1 MKKLVE
7 LVAVSSLQ
15 VVWLF
20 SCIAATPLQAAES
33 AGGAL
38 RDLEIRPL
46 DLPPE
51 PPEDTPSLAPPPAEQ
66 QVQGG
71 DTVDIIGF
79 RFTGNSAFSDE
90 QLAAVLL
97 DLSGQALTLSQ
108 LQQAADRITAW
119 YRQHEWLLA
128 RAILPPQEIDD
139 GYLLIQVVEGNYDQ
153 VDLSNQST
161 LPDRL
166 MINATRRLNS
176 GDGVRA
182 GTLENALMNL
192 DVLPGTQVS
201 SQLSRGEAVGTS
213 ALHIEVTDQPALS
226 GQLSLDNYGNTYNG
240 EYRLNGGLS
249 VANPLGLGDSLQL
262 QALVSDG
269 DQHFLSTQYELP
281 VGPWNTRVGAS
292 LSWLEYELG
301 KDFDSLNAKGK
312 ATTGSVFASQNWWQ
326 QRSWG
331 VSSRIEWRYRDL
343 EDEQLGLTSEKT
355 LRSVTLDLVNG
366 YWRDEVLGGSANSY
380 RLSWT
385 HGELSL
391 DTPYAQAS
399 DFYGTEGRYHKVNL
413 ALLRQQ
419 RLTPRLSLNLNLRG
433 QLADGNLD
441 SAEKISLGGAYGI
454 RAFPQGE
461 ASGDEGWLASTELRY
476 ALNSQWQLGTFLE
489 AGGIT
494 YNKDPLAF
502 GDRHRNLKGAGVS
515 AYWQPHRQ
523 WQVSA
528 IAATSL
534 DNEEAVSDEPEDVYF
549 WGQVQWMF

>member
-1 MKKLVE
+1 M
-7 LVAVSSLQ
+7 
-15 VVWLF
+15 
-20 SCIAATPLQAAES
+20 
-33 AGGAL
+33 
-38 RDLEIRPL
+38 
-46 DLPPE
+46 
-51 PPEDTPSLAPPPAEQ
+51 
-66 QVQGG
+66 
-71 DTVDIIGF
+71 
-79 RFTGNSAFSDE
+79 
-90 QLAAVLL
+90 
-97 DLSGQALTLSQ
+97 
-108 LQQAADRITAW
+108 
-119 YRQHEWLLA
+119 
-128 RAILPPQEIDD
+128 
-139 GYLLIQVVEGNYDQ
+139 
-153 VDLSNQST
+153 
-161 LPDRL
+161 
-166 MINATRRLNS
+166 
-176 GDGVRA
+176 RA

-366 YWRDEVLGGSANSY
+366 YWRDEVLAGSANSY

>member
-1 MKKLVE
+1 MNKLA
-7 LVAVSSLQ
+7 AVSSLQ
-15 VVWLF
+15 ALGLI
-20 SCIAATPLQAAES
+20 SCLVAAPLQAAET

-38 RDLEIRPL
+38 RDLETRPL
-46 DLPPE
+46 GLPPE
-51 PPEDTPSLAPPPAEQ
+51 PPTDTPTLTPPPATEQ
-66 QVQGG
+66 STGG
-71 DTVDIIGF
+71 QAVDILGF
-79 RFTGNSAFSDE
+79 RFTGNTAFSDE

-97 DLSGQALTLSQ
+97 DLSGQGLTLGQ

-119 YRQHEWLLA
+119 YRQHDWLLA

-139 GYLLIQVVEGNYDQ
+139 GYLTIQIVEGKYDQ
-153 VDLSNQST
+153 VRLNNQSE

-166 MINATRRLNS
+166 LQNATRGLKA

-182 GTLENALMNL
+182 GALENALMSL
-192 DVLPGTQVS
+192 DALPASQVNS
-201 SQLSRGEAVGTS
+201 RLSRGEQVGTS
-213 ALHIEVTDQPALS
+213 ALDIDVNDLPALS

-240 EYRLNGGLS
+240 EYRLTGGLT
-249 VANPLGLGDSLQL
+249 VANPFGLGDSLQL

-269 DQHFLSTQYELP
+269 DQKYLSTQYELP
-281 VGPWNTRVGAS
+281 VGPWNTRVGLS

-312 ATTGSVFASQNWWQ
+312 AATGSVFASQNWWQ
-326 QRSWG
+326 QRRWG

-343 EDEQLGLTSEKT
+343 EDEQLGVASEKT

-366 YWRDEVLGGSANSY
+366 YWRDDLLGGSANSY

-385 HGELSL
+385 HGELSM
-391 DTPYAQAS
+391 DSPYAVAS

-413 ALLRQQ
+413 AVLRQQ
-419 RLTPRLSLNLNLRG
+419 RLSPRFTLNMNFRG

-441 SAEKISLGGAYGI
+441 SVEKMSLGGAYGI

-476 ALNSQWQLGTFLE
+476 ALSSQWQLGAFLE
-489 AGGIT
+489 AGEIT
-494 YNKDPLAF
+494 YNKDPLAI

-515 AYWQPHRQ
+515 AYWQPHHQ
-523 WQVSA
+523 WQISA
-528 IAATSL
+528 TAATSL
-534 DNEEAVSDEPEDVYF
+534 DGEEAASDEPEDVYL

>member
-1 MKKLVE
+1 VQKQQVKIGLQ
-7 LVAVSSLQ
+7 AVCL
-15 VVWLF
+15 LGGL
-20 SCIAATPLQAAES
+20 AAGGLQAAET

-38 RDLEIRPL
+38 RDLETRPL

-51 PPEDTPSLAPPPAEQ
+51 PPADTPTLTPPAASEQ
-66 QVQGG
+66 AAGG
-71 DTVDIIGF
+71 QTVNILGF
-79 RFTGNSAFSDE
+79 RFTGNTAFSDD
-90 QLAAVLL
+90 QLAAIVL
-97 DLSGQALTLSQ
+97 DLSGQALTLGQ

-119 YRQHEWLLA
+119 YRQHDWLLA

-139 GYLLIQVVEGNYDQ
+139 GYLTIQIVEGKYDQ
-153 VDLSNQST
+153 VRLNNQSA

-166 MINATRRLNS
+166 LQNATRGLNA

-182 GTLENALMNL
+182 GALENALMSL
-192 DVLPGTQVS
+192 DALPASQVNS
-201 SQLSRGEAVGTS
+201 RLSRGEQVATS
-213 ALHIEVTDQPALS
+213 ALDIDVNDLPALS

-240 EYRLNGGLS
+240 EYRLTGGLAI
-249 VANPLGLGDSLQL
+249 ANPFGLGDSLQL

-269 DQHFLSTQYELP
+269 DQKYLSTQYELP
-281 VGPWNTRVGAS
+281 VGPWNTRVGLG

-312 ATTGSVFASQNWWQ
+312 AATGSVFASQNWWQ
-326 QRSWG
+326 QRRWG

-343 EDEQLGLTSEKT
+343 EDEQLGVASEKT

-366 YWRDEVLGGSANSY
+366 YWRDDLLGGSANSY

-385 HGELSL
+385 HGELSM
-391 DTPYAQAS
+391 DSPYAVAS

-419 RLTPRLSLNLNLRG
+419 RLSPRFTLNMNLRG

-441 SAEKISLGGAYGI
+441 SVEKMSLGGAYGI

-476 ALNSQWQLGTFLE
+476 ALSSQWQLGAFLE
-489 AGGIT
+489 AGEIT
-494 YNKDPLAF
+494 YNKDPLAI
-502 GDRHRNLKGAGVS
+502 GDRHRNLAGAGVA
-515 AYWQPHRQ
+515 AYWRPHHQ
-523 WQVSA
+523 WQISA
-528 IAATSL
+528 TAATSL
-534 DNEEAVSDEPEDVYF
+534 DGEEAVSDEPEDVYL
-549 WGQVQWMF
+549 WGQIQWMF

>member
-1 MKKLVE
+1 MQKQQVKNG
-7 LVAVSSLQ
+7 LQ
-15 VVWLF
+15 AMCLLGAL
-20 SCIAATPLQAAES
+20 AAGGLQAAET

-38 RDLEIRPL
+38 RDLETRPL

-51 PPEDTPSLAPPPAEQ
+51 PPADTPTLTPPAASEQ
-66 QVQGG
+66 AAGG
-71 DTVDIIGF
+71 QTVNILGF
-79 RFTGNSAFSDE
+79 RFTGNTAFSDD

-97 DLSGQALTLSQ
+97 DLSGQALTLGQ

-119 YRQHEWLLA
+119 YRQHDWLLA

-139 GYLLIQVVEGNYDQ
+139 GYLTIQIVEGKYDQ
-153 VDLSNQST
+153 VRLNNQSA

-166 MINATRRLNS
+166 LQNATRGLNA

-182 GTLENALMNL
+182 GALENALMSL
-192 DVLPGTQVS
+192 DALPASQVNS
-201 SQLSRGEAVGTS
+201 RLSRGEQVGTS
-213 ALHIEVTDQPALS
+213 ALDIDVNDLPALS

-240 EYRLNGGLS
+240 EYRLTGGLT
-249 VANPLGLGDSLQL
+249 VANPFGLGDSLQL

-269 DQHFLSTQYELP
+269 DQKYLSTQYELP
-281 VGPWNTRVGAS
+281 VGPWNTRVGLS

-312 ATTGSVFASQNWWQ
+312 AATGSVFASQNWWQ
-326 QRSWG
+326 QRRWG

-343 EDEQLGLTSEKT
+343 EDEQLGVASEKT

-366 YWRDEVLGGSANSY
+366 YWRDDLLGGSANSY

-385 HGELSL
+385 HGELSM
-391 DTPYAQAS
+391 DSPYAVAS

-413 ALLRQQ
+413 AVLRQQ
-419 RLTPRLSLNLNLRG
+419 RLSPRFTLNMNFRG

-441 SAEKISLGGAYGI
+441 SVEKMSLGGAYGI

-476 ALNSQWQLGTFLE
+476 ALSSQWQLGAFLE
-489 AGGIT
+489 AGEIT
-494 YNKDPLAF
+494 YNKDPLAI

-515 AYWQPHRQ
+515 AYWQPHHQ
-523 WQVSA
+523 WQISA
-528 IAATSL
+528 TAATSL
-534 DNEEAVSDEPEDVYF
+534 DGEEAASDEPEDVYL
-549 WGQVQWMF
+549 WGQIQWMF

>member
-1 MKKLVE
+1 MNKLA
-7 LVAVSSLQ
+7 AVSSLQ
-15 VVWLF
+15 VAALL
-20 SCIAATPLQAAES
+20 SCFAATNLQAAET

-38 RDLEIRPL
+38 RDLETRPL

-51 PPEDTPSLAPPPAEQ
+51 PPADTPSLTPPPSTEQ
-66 QVQGG
+66 TTGG
-71 DTVDIIGF
+71 QTVNILGF

-90 QLAAVLL
+90 QLAAVLVEM
-97 DLSGQALTLSQ
+97 SGQALTLGQ
-108 LQQAADRITAW
+108 LQQAADRITSW
-119 YRQHEWLLA
+119 YRQHDWLLA

-139 GYLLIQVVEGNYDQ
+139 GYLTIQVVEGNYDRIQ
-153 VDLSNQST
+153 LNNQST
-161 LPDRL
+161 LPDRVL
-166 MINATRRLNS
+166 RNATRGLNA

-182 GTLENALMNL
+182 AALENALMNL
-192 DVLPGTQVS
+192 DALPASQVNS
-201 SQLSRGEAVGTS
+201 RLSRGEAVGTS
-213 ALHIEVTDQPALS
+213 ALDIDIGDQPLLS
-226 GQLSLDNYGNTYNG
+226 GQLALDNYGNTYNG
-240 EYRLNGGLS
+240 EYRLTGGLS

-262 QALVSDG
+262 QALLSDG
-269 DQHFLSTQYELP
+269 DQQYLSTQYDVP
-281 VGPWNTRVGAS
+281 VGPWNTRIGVS

-312 ATTGSVFASQNWWQ
+312 AATGAVFASQNWWQ

-343 EDEQLGLTSEKT
+343 EDQQLGLASEKT

-366 YWRDEVLGGSANSY
+366 YWRDELFGGSANSY

-385 HGELSL
+385 HGELSM
-391 DTPYAQAS
+391 DSPYAAVS

-419 RLTPRLSLNLNLRG
+419 RLSPRFTLNMNLRG

-441 SAEKISLGGAYGI
+441 SVEKMSLGGAYGI

-476 ALNSQWQLGTFLE
+476 ALNGQWQLGAFVE
-489 AGGIT
+489 AGEIT
-494 YNKDPLAF
+494 YNKDPLPV
-502 GDRHRNLKGAGVS
+502 GDRHRNLKGAGLS
-515 AYWQPHRQ
+515 AYWRPHHQ

-534 DNEEAVSDEPEDVYF
+534 DGEEAVSDEPEDVYV
-549 WGQVQWMF
+549 WGQIQWMF

>member
-1 MKKLVE
+1 MNKLA
-7 LVAVSSLQ
+7 AVSSLQ
-15 VVWLF
+15 ALGLI
-20 SCIAATPLQAAES
+20 SCLVAAPLQAAET

-38 RDLEIRPL
+38 RDLETRPL
-46 DLPPE
+46 GLPPE
-51 PPEDTPSLAPPPAEQ
+51 PPTDTPTLTPPPATEQ
-66 QVQGG
+66 STGG
-71 DTVDIIGF
+71 QAVDILGF
-79 RFTGNSAFSDE
+79 RFTGNTAFSDE

-97 DLSGQALTLSQ
+97 DLSGQGLTLGQ

-119 YRQHEWLLA
+119 YRQHDWLLA

-139 GYLLIQVVEGNYDQ
+139 GYLTIQIVEGKYDQ
-153 VDLSNQST
+153 VRLNNQSA

-166 MINATRRLNS
+166 LQNATRGLNA

-182 GTLENALMNL
+182 GALENALMSL
-192 DVLPGTQVS
+192 DALPASQVNS
-201 SQLSRGEAVGTS
+201 RLSRGEQVGTS
-213 ALHIEVTDQPALS
+213 ALDIDVNDLPALS

-240 EYRLNGGLS
+240 EYRLTGGLT
-249 VANPLGLGDSLQL
+249 VANPFGLGDSLQL

-269 DQHFLSTQYELP
+269 DQKYLSTQYELP
-281 VGPWNTRVGAS
+281 VGPWNTRVGLS

-312 ATTGSVFASQNWWQ
+312 AATGSVFASQNWWQ
-326 QRSWG
+326 QRRWG

-343 EDEQLGLTSEKT
+343 EDEQLGVASEKT

-366 YWRDEVLGGSANSY
+366 YWRDDLLGGSANSY

-385 HGELSL
+385 HGELSM
-391 DTPYAQAS
+391 DSPYAVAS

-413 ALLRQQ
+413 AVLRQQ
-419 RLTPRLSLNLNLRG
+419 RLSPRFTLNMNFRG

-441 SAEKISLGGAYGI
+441 SVEKMSLGGAYGI

-476 ALNSQWQLGTFLE
+476 ALSSQWQLGAFLE
-489 AGGIT
+489 AGEIT
-494 YNKDPLAF
+494 YNKDPLAI

-515 AYWQPHRQ
+515 AYWQPHHQ
-523 WQVSA
+523 WQISA
-528 IAATSL
+528 TAATSL
-534 DNEEAVSDEPEDVYF
+534 DGEEAASDEPEDVYL
-549 WGQVQWMF
+549 WGQIQWMF

>member
-1 MKKLVE
+1 MNKL
-7 LVAVSSLQ
+7 LVTSSLQ
-15 VVWLF
+15 AACLF
-20 SCIAATPLQAAES
+20 SCLAAIPLQAAET

-38 RDLEIRPL
+38 RDLETRPL
-46 DLPPE
+46 GLPPE
-51 PPEDTPSLAPPPAEQ
+51 PPTDTPTLTPPPATEQ
-66 QVQGG
+66 STGG
-71 DTVDIIGF
+71 QAVNILGF
-79 RFTGNSAFSDE
+79 RFTGNSAFSDD
-90 QLAAVLL
+90 QLAVLL
-97 DLSGQALTLSQ
+97 IDLSGQALTLGQ

-119 YRQHEWLLA
+119 YRQHDWLLA

-139 GYLLIQVVEGNYDQ
+139 GYLTIQIVEGKYDQ
-153 VDLSNQST
+153 VRLNNQSE

-166 MINATRRLNS
+166 LQNATRGLS
-176 GDGVRA
+176 AGDGVRA
-182 GTLENALMNL
+182 GALENALMSL
-192 DVLPGTQVS
+192 DALPASQVNS
-201 SQLSRGEAVGTS
+201 RLSRGEQVGTS
-213 ALHIEVTDQPALS
+213 ALDIDVSDLPALS

-240 EYRLNGGLS
+240 EYRLTGGLAI
-249 VANPLGLGDSLQL
+249 ANPFGLGDSLQL

-269 DQHFLSTQYELP
+269 DQKYLSTQYELP
-281 VGPWNTRVGAS
+281 VGPWNTRVGFG

-312 ATTGSVFASQNWWQ
+312 AATGSLFASQDWWQ

-331 VSSRIEWRYRDL
+331 ISSRIEWRYRDL
-343 EDEQLGLTSEKT
+343 EDEQLGVASEKT

-366 YWRDEVLGGSANSY
+366 YWRDDLLGGSANSY

-391 DTPYAQAS
+391 DSPYAVAS

-419 RLTPRLSLNLNLRG
+419 RLSPRFTLNLNLRG

-441 SAEKISLGGAYGI
+441 SVEKMSLGGAYGI

-476 ALNSQWQLGTFLE
+476 ALNGQWQLGAFLE
-489 AGGIT
+489 AGEIT
-494 YNKDPLAF
+494 YNKDPLPI
-502 GDRHRNLKGAGVS
+502 GDRHRNLTGAGVA
-515 AYWQPHRQ
+515 AYWRPHHQ

-534 DNEEAVSDEPEDVYF
+534 DGEEAVSDEPEDVYL